1 MKISFAF
8 SHILKCPPFLEQY
21 GGSSWNF
28 YYQEGKHIIKIYVNI
43 MARSD
48 IQQIR
53 LLEDKIYEN
62 IKDYNPLFT
71 FIDFRRTT
79 NLKFLEK
86 PQ

>member
-1 MKISFAF
+1 
-8 SHILKCPPFLEQY
+8 
-21 GGSSWNF
+21 
-28 YYQEGKHIIKIYVNI
+28 

-53 LLEDKIYEN
+53 LLEDTLYEN